1 MKETIEIID
10 LKKHQFKMLIYMSI
24 FLFLAFAGFT
34 IYWEISYHN
43 TMSQYIKTTAE
54 VIDHSEKSG
63 EIRDVIRFTA
73 NRGTDKEATHERVL
87 SYASNHEIGSEI
99 IVYYEASNPAVGQ
112 LMTTDTISNHNTLK
126 YLLPIMT
133 IIFAGCEIGLLY
145 LYYNINISKYSA
157 TQKVKNSSN
166 EADIMNETEPK
177 DDNVNI
183 SETSSKGEEVDKI
196 CQSCGMPIKSSSDLG
211 TESNGDINPDY
222 CKYCYKDGEFI
233 DKVTMPEYI
242 DMCAQYGAQAGM
254 TNEEMRAHCEKLFP
268 TLKRWKRNRKS
279 RK

>member
-112 LMTTDTISNHNTLK
+112 LMTTDTISNYNTLK

-166 EADIMNETEPK
+166 EADIMDEIASK
-177 DDNVNI
+177 DNGENMS
-183 SETSSKGEEVDKI
+183 SEMLSTGEKMDII
-196 CQSCGMPIKSSSDLG
+196 CQSCGMPIKSSSALG
-211 TESNGDINPDY
+211 TESNGEISPDY

-233 DKVTMPEYI
+233 DKVTMDEYI
-242 DMCAQYGAQAGM
+242 EKCSQYGFQAGM
-254 TNEEMRAHCEKLFP
+254 TNDEMK
-268 TLKRWKRNRKS
+268 K
-279 RK
+279 